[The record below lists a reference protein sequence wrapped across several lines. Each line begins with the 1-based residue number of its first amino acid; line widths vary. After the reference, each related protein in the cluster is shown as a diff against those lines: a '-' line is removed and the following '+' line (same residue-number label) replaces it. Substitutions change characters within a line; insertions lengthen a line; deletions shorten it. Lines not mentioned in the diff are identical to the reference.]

1 LIEVAEPLGEALE
14 TSTSGGERRVAAL
27 ATVDAMSTLDRRP
40 RGSRPLVAAQVIL
53 AFVALLYVVELVDTL
68 DRNRLDGYG
77 IRPREVDGL
86 DGIVFAPLLH
96 HGWGHLVANTVPL
109 LVFGFLILLAGVARW
124 AAVTAVVWLVGGVGT
139 WLTGQPHS
147 LHLGASVL
155 AFGWLVYLL
164 LRGIFARDASQIAL
178 GAILLF
184 VYGGILYGVLP
195 GQPGI
200 SWQGHLFGAL
210 GGALAAY
217 QFGAS
222 DRVSRRRLPR

>member
-1 LIEVAEPLGEALE
+1 M
-14 TSTSGGERRVAAL
+14 AAL

-40 RGSRPLVAAQVIL
+40 RRSRPLVAAQVIA
-53 AFVALLYVVELVDTL
+53 AFVVLLYVVELVDTL
-68 DRNRLDGYG
+68 DRNRLDSYG

-184 VYGGILYGVLP
+184 MYGGLLYGVLP

-217 QFGAS
+217 WFGAS
-222 DRVSRRRLPR
+222 DRLSRRRLPR

>member
-1 LIEVAEPLGEALE
+1 M
-14 TSTSGGERRVAAL
+14 AAL
-27 ATVDAMSTLDRRP
+27 ATVVVMSTLDRRP
-40 RGSRPLVAAQVIL
+40 RRSRPLVAAQVI
-53 AFVALLYVVELVDTL
+53 AVFVVLLYVVELVDTL

-184 VYGGILYGVLP
+184 MYGGILYGVLP

-217 QFGAS
+217 WFGAS
-222 DRVSRRRLPR
+222 DRLSRRRLPR

>member
-1 LIEVAEPLGEALE
+1 M
-14 TSTSGGERRVAAL
+14 AAL
-27 ATVDAMSTLDRRP
+27 ATVVVMSTLDRRP
-40 RGSRPLVAAQVIL
+40 RRSRPLVAAQVI
-53 AFVALLYVVELVDTL
+53 AVFVVLLYVVELVDTL

-77 IRPREVDGL
+77 IRPREVGGL

-184 VYGGILYGVLP
+184 MYGGILYGVLP

-217 QFGAS
+217 WFGAS
-222 DRVSRRRLPR
+222 DRLSRRRLPR

>member
-1 LIEVAEPLGEALE
+1 
-14 TSTSGGERRVAAL
+14 
-27 ATVDAMSTLDRRP
+27 MSTLSRPPRR
-40 RGSRPLVAAQVIL
+40 SRPLVAAQVIVG
-53 AFVALLYVVELVDTL
+53 FVTLLYLVELVDTL

-164 LRGIFARDASQIAL
+164 LRGVFARDASQIAL

-184 VYGGILYGVLP
+184 MYGGILYGVLP

-217 QFGAS
+217 RFGAS

>member
-1 LIEVAEPLGEALE
+1 
-14 TSTSGGERRVAAL
+14 
-27 ATVDAMSTLDRRP
+27 MSTLSRPPRR
-40 RGSRPLVAAQVIL
+40 SRPLVAAQVIVG
-53 AFVALLYVVELVDTL
+53 FVALLYLVELVDTL

-96 HGWGHLVANTVPL
+96 HGWAHLAANTVPL

-124 AAVTAVVWLVGGVGT
+124 AAVTAIVWLVGGAGT

-164 LRGIFARDASQIAL
+164 LRGVFARDASQVAL

-184 VYGGILYGVLP
+184 LYGGILYGVLP
-195 GQPGI
+195 GQPGV

-217 QFGAS
+217 RFGAT
-222 DRVSRRRLPR
+222 DRVSRRRPPP

>member
-1 LIEVAEPLGEALE
+1 M
-14 TSTSGGERRVAAL
+14 AAL
-27 ATVDAMSTLDRRP
+27 ATVDAMSTPSRAPRR
-40 RGSRPLVAAQVIL
+40 SRPLVAAQVIVG
-53 AFVALLYVVELVDTL
+53 FVALLYLVELVDTL

-96 HGWGHLVANTVPL
+96 HGWAHLAANTVPL

-124 AAVTAVVWLVGGVGT
+124 AAVTAIVWVVGGVGT

-164 LRGIFARDASQIAL
+164 LRGVFARDASQVAL

-184 VYGGILYGVLP
+184 LYGGVLYGVLP

-217 QFGAS
+217 RFGAT
-222 DRVSRRRLPR
+222 DRVSRRRPPP

>member
-1 LIEVAEPLGEALE
+1 
-14 TSTSGGERRVAAL
+14 
-27 ATVDAMSTLDRRP
+27 MSTTTRRQG
-40 RGSRPLVAAQVIL
+40 RSRPLVAAQVIVG
-53 AFVALLYVVELVDTL
+53 FVALLYLVELVDTL

-96 HGWGHLVANTVPL
+96 HGWAHLAANTVPL

-124 AAVTAVVWLVGGVGT
+124 VAVTAVVWVVGGVGT
-139 WLTGQPHS
+139 WVTGQPHS

-164 LRGIFARDASQIAL
+164 LRGIFARDAAQVAL

-184 VYGGILYGVLP
+184 LYGGVLYGVLP

-217 QFGAS
+217 RFGAT
-222 DRVSRRRLPR
+222 DRLSRRRQPQ

>member
-1 LIEVAEPLGEALE
+1 
-14 TSTSGGERRVAAL
+14 
-27 ATVDAMSTLDRRP
+27 MSTLNRPPRR
-40 RGSRPLVAAQVIL
+40 SRPLVAAQVIVG
-53 AFVALLYVVELVDTL
+53 FVALLYLVELVDTL

-77 IRPREVDGL
+77 IRPREADGL

-96 HGWGHLVANTVPL
+96 HGWAHLAANTVPL

-124 AAVTAVVWLVGGVGT
+124 AAVTAIVWVVGGAGT

-164 LRGIFARDASQIAL
+164 LRGVFARDASQVAL

-184 VYGGILYGVLP
+184 LYGGILYGVLP
-195 GQPGI
+195 GQPGV

-217 QFGAS
+217 RFGAT
-222 DRVSRRRLPR
+222 DRVSRRRPPP

>member
-1 LIEVAEPLGEALE
+1 MLAPQPAGAG
-14 TSTSGGERRVAAL
+14 SVAAL
-27 ATVDAMSTLDRRP
+27 ATVDVMSTLDRRP
-40 RGSRPLVAAQVIL
+40 RRSRPLVAAQVIL
-53 AFVALLYVVELVDTL
+53 AFVVLLYVIELVDTL
-68 DRNRLDGYG
+68 DRNQLDGYG

-184 VYGGILYGVLP
+184 MYGGILYGVLP

>member
-1 LIEVAEPLGEALE
+1 
-14 TSTSGGERRVAAL
+14 
-27 ATVDAMSTLDRRP
+27 MSTTTRRQG
-40 RGSRPLVAAQVIL
+40 RSRPLVAAQVIVG
-53 AFVALLYVVELVDTL
+53 FVALLYLVELVDTL

-96 HGWGHLVANTVPL
+96 HGWAHLAANTVPL

-124 AAVTAVVWLVGGVGT
+124 VAVTAVVWVVGGVGT
-139 WLTGQPHS
+139 WVTGQPHS

-164 LRGIFARDASQIAL
+164 LRGIFARDAAQVAL

-184 VYGGILYGVLP
+184 LYGGILYGVLP

-217 QFGAS
+217 RLGAT
-222 DRVSRRRLPR
+222 DRLSRRRQPQ